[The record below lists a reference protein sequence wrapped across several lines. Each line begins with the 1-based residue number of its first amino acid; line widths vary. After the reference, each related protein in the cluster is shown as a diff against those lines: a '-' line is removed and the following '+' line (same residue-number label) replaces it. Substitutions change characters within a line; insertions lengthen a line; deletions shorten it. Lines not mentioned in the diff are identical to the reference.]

1 MAQRR
6 RPPPSKKKK
15 ARAGAGAAPVGDALT
30 VSLLQSTLESTTD
43 GILVVD
49 TRGKVALH
57 NRRFAELWHI
67 PAALIATRDDERLI
81 AHVLDQLVHPAQFVD
96 KVRDLYAH
104 PDTESFDVL
113 EFKDGRIF
121 ERYSIPQ
128 RLEGVA
134 VGRVWSFRDVTERAR
149 AQSTIG
155 ERETLLRTIVEASPE
170 CVKLLTPGGIL
181 LQMNQAGL
189 AMLDADRAEQVI
201 GQAAVDLVVPEHQ
214 AAFRALLA
222 RVAAGTAG
230 RLEFEVTTLKGA
242 RRWLDTQMVPLQRD
256 GAKGGGVVETL
267 LALTHDVTQRRRA
280 ERVQQATY
288 RISEA
293 ALTAENLHALLAG
306 VHRIVGELMP
316 AHNFYV
322 ALYDEAT
329 DTLSFPYFVDEADP
343 EHDVRPRP
351 LLRGMTEYVLR
362 TGEPLLATPE
372 VYDALVA
379 QGEVELIGA
388 PSIDWVGAP
397 LIVKDRTIGVVAA
410 QSYSEGVR
418 YGAGDKDILIFV
430 SSQIAMAVERKRAE
444 DALRQQTELLQQIVE
459 HIPVML
465 AFLDERGRI
474 RWGNREWSRAL
485 GYSVEDAG
493 ERDIFTELY
502 PDPTEHRRLRDSIG
516 APTGRWTD
524 FRTRARDGR
533 MLDTTWANVPL
544 AQGEWLAIGM
554 DITERKRAEQALR
567 QSEERYRTFIA
578 QSSEGVSRLEFKP
591 SVPVTLAEDAQ
602 VDAMYASATVAE
614 CNDAM
619 ARMYGFTEAR
629 ELVGAR
635 LADLHDQGDPANR
648 EQMRGFIR
656 AGYRL
661 ADSETRERDRA
672 GRPRVFLN
680 NVVGFIEDGHLVR
693 VWGTQRD
700 VSDQR
705 RLEEQFRQAQKMEA
719 VGQLAGG
726 IAHDFNNLLTAILGN
741 TQLLLRDLP
750 PGDAM
755 RGDVEE
761 IRKASERAAGL
772 TRQLLAYSRRQMLQ
786 PETLDLNVVVAEMD
800 RMLRRLIGEHITL
813 VTVPA
818 PDLGS
823 VRADPSQIEQVLV
836 NLVVN
841 ARDAMPQGG
850 RLTIE
855 TANADLDAAYTQD
868 HLGSAAG
875 SYAMLAVTDT
885 GTGMDAT
892 VRAHLFEPFF
902 TTKEVGKGTGL
913 GLATVYGIVKQS
925 GGHISVYTEVAKGS
939 SFKVYLPRVERPVA
953 RAAPLTSRP
962 GVSRGSETILVVE
975 DDPAVLAL
983 SCRALEAEGYTIL
996 SASDG
1001 ANALRIVERHG
1012 GAIHLVLT
1020 DVVMP
1025 GMSGRELAEQMI
1037 ARRAGIRILYMS
1049 GYPGDAAVH
1058 HGTLV
1063 PGSAFLQKPFSPDGL
1078 ARKVRE
1084 TLDA

>member
-6 RPPPSKKKK
+6 RSPPKK
-15 ARAGAGAAPVGDALT
+15 ARTGSAAPPPGDALT
-30 VSLLQSTLESTTD
+30 VSLLQSTIDSTTD

-49 TRGKVALH
+49 SRGKVVLH
-57 NRRFAELWHI
+57 NRRFAELWRL
-67 PAALIATRDDERLI
+67 PAALLATQDDDRLI
-81 AHVLDQLVHPAQFVD
+81 AHVLDQLVHPKQFVD
-96 KVRDLYAH
+96 KVHDVYAH
-104 PDTESFDVL
+104 PAADSFDVL

-128 RLEGVA
+128 RLDGAA
-134 VGRVWSFRDVTERAR
+134 VGRVWSFRDVTARAR
-149 AQSTIG
+149 AEATIA
-155 ERETLLRTIVEASPE
+155 ERETLLRTIVDASPE
-170 CVKLLTPGGIL
+170 CVKLLSPRGVL

-189 AMLDADRAEQVI
+189 TMLDADTAEQVV
-201 GQAAVDLVVPEHQ
+201 GQAAVDLVVPEHR

-222 RVAAGTAG
+222 RVAGGSAG

-242 RRWLDTQMVPLQRD
+242 RRWLETQMVPLRR
-256 GAKGGGVVETL
+256 GGTVDTL
-267 LALTHDVTQRRRA
+267 LALTHDVTHRRRA
-280 ERVQQATY
+280 EQVQQATY

-293 ALTAENLHALLAG
+293 ALTAENLRALLAD
-306 VHRIVGELMP
+306 VHRVVGELMP
-316 AHNFYV
+316 ANNFYV

-329 DTLSFPYFVDEADP
+329 ETLSFPYFVDEADP

-362 TGEPLLATPE
+362 TGEPLLATPD
-372 VYDALVA
+372 VYDDLVA
-379 QGEVELIGA
+379 RGEVELIGA

-418 YGAGDKDILIFV
+418 YSPDDREILIFV

-444 DALRQQTELLQQIVE
+444 DALRQQTELLQQ
-459 HIPVML
+459 
-465 AFLDERGRI
+465 
-474 RWGNREWSRAL
+474 
-485 GYSVEDAG
+485 
-493 ERDIFTELY
+493 
-502 PDPTEHRRLRDSIG
+502 
-516 APTGRWTD
+516 
-524 FRTRARDGR
+524 
-533 MLDTTWANVPL
+533 
-544 AQGEWLAIGM
+544 
-554 DITERKRAEQALR
+554 AEQALR
-567 QSEERYRTFIA
+567 QSVERYRTFIE
-578 QSSEGVSRLEFKP
+578 QSSEGVSRLEFDP
-591 SVPVTLAEDAQ
+591 PVAVTLPEDAQ
-602 VDAMYASATVAE
+602 VDAMYAGATVAE

-648 EQMRGFIR
+648 EQMRSFIR

-661 ADSETRERDRA
+661 ADSETREHDRA
-672 GRPRVFLN
+672 GRRRVFLN

-705 RLEEQFRQAQKMEA
+705 RLEEQFRQSQKMEA

-755 RGDVEE
+755 RSDVEE
-761 IRKASERAAGL
+761 IRKAAERAAGL

-786 PETLDLNVVVAEMD
+786 PELLDLNVVVAEMD

-813 VTVPA
+813 VSVPA
-818 PDLGS
+818 PDLAR
-823 VRADPSQIEQVLV
+823 VRADPSQLEQVLV

-841 ARDAMPQGG
+841 ARDAMPEGG

-855 TANADLDAAYTQD
+855 TANVDLDAAYAQE
-868 HLGSAAG
+868 HLGAAPG
-875 SYAMLAVTDT
+875 AYAMLAVTDT
-885 GTGMDAT
+885 GTGMDVT

-925 GGHISVYTEVAKGS
+925 GGHISVYTEVGQGT
-939 SFKVYLPRVERPVA
+939 SFKVYLPRVGAPDQPSAPVPARP
-953 RAAPLTSRP
+953 AAT
-962 GVSRGSETILVVE
+962 RGSETVLVVE
-975 DDPAVLAL
+975 DEPAVLAL
-983 SCRALEAEGYTIL
+983 TCRVLEAEGYTVL
-996 SASDG
+996 CASDG
-1001 ANALRIVERHG
+1001 TDALRLVERHG
-1012 GAIHLVLT
+1012 GAIHLLLT
-1020 DVVMP
+1020 DIVMP
-1025 GMSGRELAEQMI
+1025 GMSGRELAEQL
-1037 ARRAGIRILYMS
+1037 AVRRAGIRILYMS

-1063 PGSAFLQKPFSPDGL
+1063 RGSAFLQKPFTPEGL
-1078 ARKVRE
+1078 CRRVRDV
-1084 TLDA
+1084 LDA